1 MNKVIALMLSA
12 GAAFPAFAERDI
24 YGWEFL
30 SASTSAY
37 TGSIGVEN
45 VSSHSREAIL
55 PVG

>member
-45 VSSHSREAIL
+45 VS
-55 PVG
+55 